1 MHIETKIRNKDN
13 KKITNPHT
21 IMKRNVLH
29 EIMSNAWRIFR
40 VTGESFSECLRRA
53 WQVYR
58 LAKAM
63 KSQIVQF
70 FYQKTNGEIRQAFGT
85 MKDEVIHDKV
95 KGTGRRKNEDLFTYW
110 DTEKESFRSFKKF
123 NLIKIA

>member
-1 MHIETKIRNKDN
+1 
-13 KKITNPHT
+13 
-21 IMKRNVLH
+21 MKRNVLH
-29 EIMSNAWRIFR
+29 EIMTSAWRMFR
-40 VTGESFSECLRRA
+40 VTGESFSECLKKA

-85 MKDEVIHDKV
+85 MKDEVIHDKI
-95 KGTGRRKNEDLFTYW
+95 KGTGRRKNEDLLTYW

-123 NLIKIA
+123 NLIKIV